1 MTIRKEYKAENG
13 KLRDEPLNREI
24 FYMLEEAHALIQK
37 WKVEYNT
44 FRSHNSLGYQPP
56 APEAV
61 LPKGSQQTVPG
72 ILNLK
77 NKQGI
82 TQEVL
87 H

>member
-61 LPKGSQQTVPG
+61 LPTASQEILPG
-72 ILNLK
+72 IFNPK
-77 NKQGI
+77 NKQGL
-82 TQEVL
+82 TLEMVV
-87 H
+87 